1 MRAMLFESV
10 TSKYL
15 SKLCE
20 IRYSHSSHFS
30 RQSVHLNINVT
41 VTMVIQKLFIN
52 SYIIV

>member
-20 IRYSHSSHFS
+20 IRYSHSTKKILNKTNLFLSVFS
-30 RQSVHLNINVT
+30 NIFFLLKIL
-41 VTMVIQKLFIN
+41 MRP
-52 SYIIV
+52 